1 MSHPIPARSWYSH
14 ILSISAAPARLPS
27 FRLPA
32 DMPFFRDGAGVAPLA
47 ALLRRRLKDALKPG
61 RALRAWVPLCASGP
75 DAYSTAIVLL
85 ESLGSRWREASLC
98 VFATDSDG
106 TALTRARAGRYPHA
120 AVKSVGRERLAR
132 FFVEE
137 EGRVR
142 VRPFVREACRFVS
155 HRLSDI
161 PPFSRLDLIDARDVL
176 ARAPS
181 SSRAGMLR
189 AFRASLAPGGVLL
202 DSTGAAMAA
211 PDLFAPAGAPGV
223 YAARP
228 VAAKSPRHLTAE
240 GRLRESEE
248 RFHIL
253 FSKAED
259 AVLVRDEETGLILR
273 ANDAAVHLYG
283 WSAAELVGMRGEDL
297 RAPKPSGRRRGAE
310 RRSPDRACLPQ
321 HRRKDGTAFPADA
334 SSSFLLFHGR
344 PCRLDIARDAAPR
357 LRLESRRKGDEARDA
372 FVGELVHELRTPLAV
387 IRGSAESLRGGGR
400 GKDRK
405 AFLGFIEHQSLR
417 MAGIVDRL
425 LELNAADDAQRVT
438 KPSRVPLSAVLWDIA
453 AGFVPLAKRRG
464 VTIRIDIPANLDVL
478 ADPADVPHIFGNLID
493 NAIKFSPRRGRVE
506 VSARAEGR
514 EAIMSVRD
522 TGGGIAPGDL
532 ERVFE
537 RFFRADRTKRVKGTG
552 LGLAIVQSIVR
563 ANGGHVAAENHPEG
577 GAVFLVSL
585 PLAAEPRS

>member
-1 MSHPIPARSWYSH
+1 MSHPFPARAWYSQS
-14 ILSISAAPARLPS
+14 LSLSAAPAGRPS
-27 FRLPA
+27 FRLPS
-32 DMPFFRDGAGVAPLA
+32 DKPFFRDGAAAAPLA
-47 ALLRRRLKDALKPG
+47 SLLRRRLKDALRPG
-61 RALRAWVPLCASGP
+61 RELRAWVPLCASGP
-75 DAYSTAIVLL
+75 DAYSTAIALL
-85 ESLGSRWREASLC
+85 ESLGPRWREAALC
-98 VFATDSDG
+98 VFATDPDR
-106 TALTRARAGRYPHA
+106 TALARARAGRYPLGT
-120 AVKSVGRERLAR
+120 VNRVSPQRRAR
-132 FFVEE
+132 FFAED

-142 VRPFVREACRFVS
+142 VRPFVREACRFVG
-155 HRLSDI
+155 HRLCDI
-161 PPFSRLDLIDARDVL
+161 APFARLDLIDARDVL
-176 ARAPS
+176 ADAPS
-181 SSRAGMLR
+181 ASRAGLLR
-189 AFRASLAPGGVLL
+189 AFHAGLAPGGLLL
-202 DSTGAAMAA
+202 DSTGLALEA
-211 PDLFAPAGAPGV
+211 PELFASAGARGAF
-223 YAARP
+223 AARP
-228 VAAKSPRHLTAE
+228 AAATGRRHPSAE

-248 RFHIL
+248 RFHLL

-259 AVLVRDEETGLILR
+259 AILLRDEETGLILR
-273 ANDAAVHLYG
+273 ANEAAARLYG

-297 RAPKPSGRRRGAE
+297 RAPQPAGRRRGLE
-310 RRSPDRACLPQ
+310 RRSPDRASLPQ
-321 HRRKDGTAFPADA
+321 HRRKDGSVFPADA
-334 SSSFLLFHGR
+334 NSSFLLFHGR
-344 PCRLDIARDAAPR
+344 PCLLDIARDAAPR
-357 LRLESRRKGDEARDA
+357 LRLESRRKGEETRDA

-425 LELNAADDAQRVT
+425 LELNAADDAKRVT
-438 KPSRVPLSAVLWDIA
+438 KPLRVPLSAVLWDIA

-464 VTIRIDIPANLDVL
+464 VTIRIDVPADLDVL

-506 VSARAEGR
+506 VSARADGR
-514 EAIMSVRD
+514 EAIVSVRD

-537 RFFRADRTKRVKGTG
+537 RFFRADRTKKVKGTG

-585 PLAAEPRS
+585 PLAPEPRP

>member
-1 MSHPIPARSWYSH
+1 M
-14 ILSISAAPARLPS
+14 
-27 FRLPA
+27 
-32 DMPFFRDGAGVAPLA
+32 APLA
-47 ALLRRRLKDALKPG
+47 ALMRRSLRDALKPG
-61 RALRAWVPLCASGP
+61 RALRAWVPECASGP
-75 DAYSTAIVLL
+75 DAYSAAITLL
-85 ESLGSRWREASLC
+85 EALGSRWREVSLC
-98 VFATDSDG
+98 VFSTDSDG
-106 TALTRARAGRYPHA
+106 TALARARAGRYPHA
-120 AVKSVGRERLAR
+120 AVKSAGRARRAR
-132 FFVEE
+132 FFLEE

-142 VRPFVREACRFVS
+142 VRPFVREACRFVR

-176 ARAPS
+176 AQTPS
-181 SSRAGMLR
+181 SSRAGVLR
-189 AFRASLAPGGVLL
+189 AFHAALAPGGLLL
-202 DSTGAAMAA
+202 DSTGASREA
-211 PDLFAPAGAPGV
+211 PELFAPAGPRGA
-223 YAARP
+223 YAART
-228 VAAKSPRHLTAE
+228 VAARSRRPLTTD
-240 GRLRESEE
+240 GRLRESEA
-248 RFHIL
+248 RFHLL
-253 FSKAED
+253 FAKAED
-259 AVLVRDEETGLILR
+259 AILLRDEETGLILR
-273 ANDAAVHLYG
+273 ANEAAARLYG
-283 WSAAELVGMRGEDL
+283 WSAAELAGMRGEDL
-297 RAPKPSGRRRGAE
+297 RAPLPSASRRANE

-321 HRRKDGTAFPADA
+321 HRRKDGSVFPVDA

-387 IRGSAESLRGGGR
+387 IRGSAESLRGAGR

-417 MAGIVDRL
+417 MAGIVDRML
-425 LELNAADDAQRVT
+425 DLSAAGDAKRVT
-438 KPSRVPLSAVLWDIA
+438 QPLRVPLSAVLWDIA

-478 ADPADVPHIFGNLID
+478 ADPSDVPHIFGNLID

-522 TGGGIAPGDL
+522 TGGGIAPADL

-585 PLAAEPRS
+585 PLAPAPRP

>member
-1 MSHPIPARSWYSH
+1 MSLP
-14 ILSISAAPARLPS
+14 AAPAGRPS
-27 FRLPA
+27 FRLPS
-32 DMPFFRDGAGVAPLA
+32 DKPFFRDGAAAAPLA
-47 ALLRRRLKDALKPG
+47 SLMRRGLKDALKPG

-75 DAYSTAIVLL
+75 DAYSTAIALL

-98 VFATDSDG
+98 VFSTDSDA
-106 TALTRARAGRYPHA
+106 TALARARGGRYPHA
-120 AVKSVGRERLAR
+120 ALAGAGRERRER

-155 HRLSDI
+155 HRLNDI

-176 ARAPS
+176 AEAPS
-181 SSRAGMLR
+181 ASRAGLLR
-189 AFRASLAPGGVLL
+189 AFHAALAPVGLLL
-202 DSTGAAMAA
+202 DSTGAAKSA
-211 PDLFAPAGAPGV
+211 PELFAPAGAPGA
-223 YAARP
+223 YAARL
-228 VAAKSPRHLTAE
+228 VAAKSRRHPTSE

-248 RFHIL
+248 RFHVL

-259 AVLVRDEETGLILR
+259 SILVRDEETGLILR
-273 ANDAAVHLYG
+273 ANEAAARLYG

-297 RAPKPSGRRRGAE
+297 RAPEPSGRRRANE

-321 HRRKDGTAFPADA
+321 HRRKDGSVFPADA
-334 SSSFLLFHGR
+334 NSSFLLFHGR
-344 PCRLDIARDAAPR
+344 PCLLDIARDAAPR

-400 GKDRK
+400 GKARK

-425 LELNAADDAQRVT
+425 LELNAADDAKRVT
-438 KPSRVPLSAVLWDIA
+438 KPIRVPLSSVLWDIA
-453 AGFVPLAKRRG
+453 AGFVPLARRRG
-464 VTIRIDIPANLDVL
+464 VTIRIDIPANLDIL
-478 ADPADVPHIFGNLID
+478 ADPSDVPHIFGNLID

-506 VSARAEGR
+506 VSARAEAR

>member
-1 MSHPIPARSWYSH
+1 MSHPFQPRSWYSH
-14 ILSISAAPARLPS
+14 ILSFSAAPARPPS
-27 FRLPA
+27 FRLPSEK
-32 DMPFFRDGAGVAPLA
+32 PFFRAGAAGAPLA
-47 ALLRRRLKDALKPG
+47 ALMRRSLKDALKPG
-61 RALRAWVPLCASGP
+61 RALRAWVPLCGNGP

-85 ESLGSRWREASLC
+85 ESLGSRWREVSLC

-106 TALTRARAGRYPHA
+106 TALARARAGRYPHA
-120 AVKSVGRERLAR
+120 ALKSVGGERRAR

-176 ARAPS
+176 AQAPS
-181 SSRAGMLR
+181 ASRAGLLR
-189 AFRASLAPGGVLL
+189 AFHAALAPGGLLL
-202 DSTGAAMAA
+202 DSTGAAEET
-211 PDLFAPAGAPGV
+211 PELFAPAGARGA
-223 YAARP
+223 YAARL
-228 VAAKSPRHLTAE
+228 VAAKNLRHPTAE

-248 RFHIL
+248 RFHLL

-259 AVLVRDEETGLILR
+259 SILVRDEETGLILR
-273 ANDAAVHLYG
+273 ANEAAARLYG
-283 WSAAELVGMRGEDL
+283 WSTAELVGMRGEDL
-297 RAPKPSGRRRGAE
+297 RAPQPTGRRRGVE
-310 RRSPDRACLPQ
+310 RRSPDRASLPQ
-321 HRRKDGTAFPADA
+321 HRRKDGSAFPVDA

-357 LRLESRRKGDEARDA
+357 LRHESRRKGEETRDA

-387 IRGSAESLRGGGR
+387 IRGSAESLRGAGR

-425 LELNAADDAQRVT
+425 LELNAADDARRVT
-438 KPSRVPLSAVLWDIA
+438 KPIRVPLSSVLWDIA
-453 AGFVPLAKRRG
+453 AGFVPLARRRG
-464 VTIRIDIPANLDVL
+464 VTIRIDIPANLDIL

-493 NAIKFSPRRGRVE
+493 NAIKFSPRRGCVE
-506 VSARAEGR
+506 VSARAEAR

-537 RFFRADRTKRVKGTG
+537 RFFRADRTKKVKGTG

-585 PLAAEPRS
+585 PLAPEPRS